1 MFEELSKCP
10 LRRSR
15 PGQESWFRQ
24 PPWLAAAQREA
35 AEKQA
40 CSRQQHQRKGDLRYY
55 RLACHLD
62 LERQNHADSRIGAT
76 TVRE

>member
-10 LRRSR
+10 LRHSR
-15 PGQESWFRQ
+15 PGQ
-24 PPWLAAAQREA
+24 EA